1 MDENTLY
8 LTPST
13 LTAGTRLGVTKDY
26 EIHAGMPE
34 LIIWP
39 YKGLVETVVFR
50 HVTRIYTGP
59 EQMP

>member
-1 MDENTLY
+1 MI
-8 LTPST
+8 
-13 LTAGTRLGVTKDY
+13 AGKVVAHLKTTRV

-39 YKGLVETVVFR
+39 CTGLVGTGVFS